1 MLTVNQACNWVLL
14 AMIALKHKISPK
26 NDPDRVKDSTYF
38 TIFRKIQ
45 QVFVALVQWSI
56 VIYWNVLKSSVHDC
70 SLQPLLIFHSFNT
83 SLVSILY
90 KFSDKWVAGWMG

>member
-45 QVFVALVQWSI
+45 QVFVALAQ
-56 VIYWNVLKSSVHDC
+56 
-70 SLQPLLIFHSFNT
+70 
-83 SLVSILY
+83 
-90 KFSDKWVAGWMG
+90 